1 MKTKYD
7 EITLIIIHILT
18 GYNFDT
24 EEGMIQGGW
33 QVREV
38 SAEVMILTKDST
50 QSSVM
55 TCVGKESKKKWL
67 YVYVKLIHFAVLLK
81 HNITL

>member
-24 EEGMIQGGW
+24 VEGMIQGGW

-38 SAEVMILTKDST
+38 SAEVMILTENST

-55 TCVGKESKKKWL
+55 TYVGKES
-67 YVYVKLIHFAVLLK
+67 
-81 HNITL
+81 

>member
-1 MKTKYD
+1 MYWKAFKTKYD

-33 QVREV
+33 
-38 SAEVMILTKDST
+38 
-50 QSSVM
+50 
-55 TCVGKESKKKWL
+55 
-67 YVYVKLIHFAVLLK
+67 
-81 HNITL
+81 